1 MALDLKKIRED
12 FPIVNLKVNDK
23 PYIYLDNAATT
34 QKPVAVVKSIE
45 EYYYTQNSNIHRGTY
60 YLSNIATKAYED
72 SRTVVKEFLNASNC
86 DEIVFTKGTTDAI
99 NLVANTYGKK
109 YFKQGD
115 EIIIS
120 TMEHHSNIVPWQMIA
135 EDKGAKLRIIP
146 ITDSGEI
153 IFEEF
158 EKLINARTKLISVSH
173 ISNVLGTVNP
183 VKRIIEKAHEHHIP
197 VLIDGA
203 QSVAHM
209 KVDVQELDCDF
220 YCFSGHKIYGPTG
233 IGVLYGKKTILE
245 DMPPYQGGGEMID
258 KVTFEKSTYNDLPHK
273 FEAGTPNI
281 CGVIGLAAALK
292 YVNNTG
298 IANIAAHESEL
309 LHYATAKLLEIKGMK
324 IIGTAPGKASVISFV
339 IDGTHPMDLGMLLDQ
354 MGIAVR
360 VGNHCAQPLMARYN
374 LPGGTVRASFAFYNT
389 KEEIDFFIEK
399 LKKAVIM
406 LK

>member
-1 MALDLKKIRED
+1 LTLDLKKIRED
-12 FPIVNLKVNDK
+12 FPIVNLIVNDK

-34 QKPVAVVKSIE
+34 QKPVDVVKSME

-60 YLSNIATKAYED
+60 YLSNVATKAYED
-72 SRTVVKEFLNASNC
+72 SRTVVKEFLNASSC

-99 NLVANTYGKK
+99 NLVANTYAKK
-109 YFKQGD
+109 YLKKDD

-135 EDKGAKLRIIP
+135 EDKGANVRVIP

-158 EKLINARTKLISVSH
+158 EKLINEKTKLISVSH

-183 VKRIIEKAHEHHIP
+183 VKRIIEKAHKHHIP
-197 VLIDGA
+197 VLVDGA

-220 YCFSGHKIYGPTG
+220 FAFSGHKIFGPTG
-233 IGVLYGKKTILE
+233 IGVLYGKKHLLE

-281 CGVIGLAAALK
+281 CGVIGLGVALK
-292 YVNNTG
+292 YVINTG
-298 IANIAAHESEL
+298 IENIAAYESEL
-309 LHYATAKLLEIKGMK
+309 LKYATTKLSEIEGMK

-339 IDGTHPMDLGMLLDQ
+339 IDGTHPMDLGMLLDK
-354 MGIAVR
+354 MGVAVR
-360 VGNHCAQPLMARYN
+360 VGNHCAQPLMARFN

-389 KEEIDFFIEK
+389 KEEVEIFVEK
-399 LKKAVIM
+399 LKKAISM

>member
-1 MALDLKKIRED
+1 MTLDLKKIRQD
-12 FPIVNLKVNDK
+12 FPILNLKVNDK

-34 QKPVAVVKSIE
+34 QKPVEVVKSME
-45 EYYYTQNSNIHRGTY
+45 AYYYTQNSNIHRGTY
-60 YLSNIATKAYED
+60 YLSNIATQAYED
-72 SRTVVKEFLNASNC
+72 CRTVVKEFLNASLC

-109 YFKQGD
+109 YFKEGD

-135 EDKGAKLRIIP
+135 EEKGAKIRVIP
-146 ITDSGEI
+146 ITDKGEI
-153 IFEEF
+153 IFEEY
-158 EKLINARTKLISVSH
+158 EKLISEKTKLVSVSH

-183 VKRIIEKAHEHHIP
+183 VKRIIEKAHKHGIP

-209 KVDVQELDCDF
+209 KVDVRELDCDF

-233 IGVLYGKKTILE
+233 IGVLYGKKTILD

-258 KVTFEKSTYNDLPHK
+258 IVTFEKSTYNELPHK

-281 CGVIGLAAALK
+281 SGVIGLGAALK
-292 YVNNTG
+292 YFNNTG
-298 IANIAAHESEL
+298 IEKIARHEANL
-309 LHYATAKLLEIKGMK
+309 LDDATAKLLDVDGMK
-324 IIGTAPGKASVISFV
+324 IFGTAPGKASVISF
-339 IDGTHPMDLGMLLDQ
+339 IIEGIHPMDLGMLLDKF
-354 MGIAVR
+354 GIAVR
-360 VGNHCAQPLMARYN
+360 VGNHCAQPLMTRLN

-389 KEEIDFFIEK
+389 IEEIDVFIEK
-399 LKKAVIM
+399 LNKSVSM